1 MIVTIFKLLEKILEF
16 FFFKEFEQIDGLGNR
31 ESNIAD
37 ILNCSSS
44 RNPNC
49 PNGLQ
54 GPDSIRDLKA
64 RAKKFRRPS

>member
-1 MIVTIFKLLEKILEF
+1 MIVTIFKLLEKIWK

-49 PNGLQ
+49 PNGL
-54 GPDSIRDLKA
+54 
-64 RAKKFRRPS
+64 

>member
-49 PNGLQ
+49 PNGL
-54 GPDSIRDLKA
+54 
-64 RAKKFRRPS
+64 